1 MDIIYI
7 LKNIVLGIVEGLTEF
22 LPVSSTGHLIISSE
36 LMNIETDAFNKMF
49 MVVVQLAAIL
59 AVVILYWPR
68 LWALLKGMVKREKAS
83 WHFFGI
89 WVLGCIP
96 AVIFGVLFDD
106 AIDEYLFSVP
116 TVAAALVVGAVLMLF
131 GEKKVAVKNTFD
143 DAFQISAK
151 QALIVGLAQCVSLW
165 PGFSRSAATIMGG
178 WSAGLTTA
186 AAADYSFFL
195 AIPIMFGAS
204 GYSLVKYLK
213 TDAAAAAAFTSTQL
227 LALILGCVVSFIV
240 AFVVVKAFLAFLK
253 KRPLKY
259 FAYYRIALAI
269 LLLVLMFAGIVTV

>member
-1 MDIIYI
+1 MDWIYV

-36 LMNIETDAFNKMF
+36 LMNIESDAFNKMF

-59 AVVILYWPR
+59 AVLILYWPR
-68 LWALLKGMVKREKAS
+68 IWEILKGMFTGKKNA
-83 WHFFGI
+83 WYFFLV
-89 WVLGCIP
+89 WVIGCVP
-96 AVIFGVLFDD
+96 AVIFALFFDD
-106 AIDEYLFSVP
+106 IIEAYLFSVP
-116 TVAAALVVGAVLMLF
+116 TVIAALVVGAVLMLY
-131 GEKKVAVKNTFD
+131 GEKRVAVNNHQDNAREITV
-143 DAFQISAK
+143 K

-178 WSAGLTTA
+178 WSAGLTTS

-204 GYSLVKYLK
+204 GYSLIKYVKA
-213 TDAAAAAAFTSTQL
+213 DVGVVAFSSTQL
-227 LALILGCVVSFIV
+227 LALALGCIVSFIV

-253 KRPLKY
+253 KRPLRY
-259 FAYYRIALAI
+259 FAYYR
-269 LLLVLMFAGIVTV
+269 LLLAAVLLGLMLAGVIKV